1 MKSLL
6 SKLILLMLPLF
17 IFLIWLVIHNQN
29 KVNHTIKKQTTV
41 FNKQFTGF
49 NGGGQASPPA
59 PARPNK
65 IANNQEL
72 NKKINGS
79 LGNF

>member
-6 SKLILLMLPLF
+6 SKLILLMIPLLV
-17 IFLIWLVIHNQN
+17 FLIWLVIHNQN

-41 FNKQFTGF
+41 FNKQFAGF
-49 NGGGQASPPA
+49 NGGGRNLPA

-65 IANNQEL
+65 ITNNQEL
-72 NKKINGS
+72 DKKINGS
-79 LGNF
+79 LGNL